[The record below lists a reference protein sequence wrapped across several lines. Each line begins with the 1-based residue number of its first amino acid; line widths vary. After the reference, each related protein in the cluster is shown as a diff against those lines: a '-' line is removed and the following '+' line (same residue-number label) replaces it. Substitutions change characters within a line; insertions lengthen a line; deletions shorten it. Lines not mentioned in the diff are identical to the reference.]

1 MQRLWRQVRHKFNYR
16 DVAFIPIRAKSMQ
29 RVRRNFLLIFTQFS

>member
-1 MQRLWRQVRHKFNYR
+1 MQRLWRQV
-16 DVAFIPIRAKSMQ
+16 AFMPIRAKSMQ